1 VCLKLRLKKEQTQ
14 LIWKFQ
20 AVGRSERHKLGVKIN
35 YRAYYQDEVFEIRKK
50 ASTGVLDLGV
60 GLEPV
65 LTSVQ
70 WFPAEDSA
78 QPLNI
83 LTDIPTKNIIPMGFK
98 LGSFE
103 KREKTSIKF
112 NEAYPN
118 RKDKIAEWNEFLSSF
133 PCSDSVNEYMQKG
146 GVLHVPLR
154 ERLFQFCEFD
164 NSVIVDPIISKK
176 RTFDGEPIKECKT
189 TPNVPHTGDN
199 RRIKPRIFNNPAHE
213 HASEI
218 LTDAQRQEFIR
229 TIATLTAKRI
239 NKKQLEALL
248 KEAGLKKSGNKEE
261 QIVRLQNHFGIKA
274 EVVVVK
280 AEVVILPNNAVIF

>member
-1 VCLKLRLKKEQTQ
+1 LRKEQTQ

-20 AVGRSERHKLGVKIN
+20 TVGRSERHKKGVKIN

-50 ASTGVLDLGV
+50 ASIGILDLGV

-65 LTSVQ
+65 LTSVK
-70 WFPAEDSA
+70 WFPEDSA
-78 QPLNI
+78 PALNI
-83 LTDIPTKNIIPMGFK
+83 LTDIPTKHIIPMGFK

-118 RKDKIAEWNEFLSSF
+118 RTDKIAEWNEFLSSF
-133 PCSDSVNEYMQKG
+133 PNSDSVNEYIQKG

-154 ERLFQFCEFD
+154 DRLFPFCDVD
-164 NSVIVDPIISKK
+164 NDVIVNPIISKK

-189 TPNVPHTGDN
+189 TPNVPHSGDS
-199 RRIKPRIFNNPAHE
+199 RRMKPRVFNNPAHE
-213 HASEI
+213 QCSEI

-229 TIATLTAKRI
+229 TITTMTAKRI

-248 KEAGLKKSGNKEE
+248 KEAGLKKTGNKEE
-261 QIVRLQNHFGIKA
+261 QIARLQSHFGIKA
-274 EVVVVK
+274 EV
-280 AEVVILPNNAVIF
+280 ILRSYNAVTFELNSYQNLYY

>member
-1 VCLKLRLKKEQTQ
+1 MKKEQTQ

-20 AVGRSERHKLGVKIN
+20 AVGRSERHKMGVKIN

-70 WFPAEDSA
+70 WFPEDSA
-78 QPLNI
+78 PPLNI

-98 LGSFE
+98 LGSYE
-103 KREKTSIKF
+103 KREKTIIKYK
-112 NEAYPN
+112 EAYPN

-146 GVLHVPLR
+146 RVLHVPLR
-154 ERLFQFCEFD
+154 ERLFPFCEFD
-164 NSVIVDPIISKK
+164 NSVIVNPIISKK

-189 TPNVPHTGDN
+189 TPNVPHSGDN
-199 RRIKPRIFNNPAHE
+199 RRIKPRVFNNPAHE

-229 TIATLTAKRI
+229 TIATLSAKRI
-239 NKKQLEALL
+239 NKKQLDALL

-261 QIVRLQNHFGIKA
+261 QIARLQHHFGIKA
-274 EVVVVK
+274 EVVVKAEVAVK
-280 AEVVILPNNAVIF
+280 AEVVSLSNNAVFF